1 MKLLLEH
8 AAPLIDQPVTVRVTG
23 ARPRQVVRLRAES
36 VDARSAVFRSWAEY
50 QAGPDGTVVV
60 GRQAPRAGTYRGVD
74 AFGLWWSMAAD
85 PERQFARDLRPVPT
99 TVAAEVGRRQV
110 ARLDFERPRVAP
122 GVWVEELR
130 SDGLVAT
137 VFVPPERL
145 PAPGVLVL
153 GGSEGG
159 LAVAAETAALLAS
172 HGFVSMA
179 LAYFAQAALPP
190 VLSEVPLEY
199 LERAVQWLLGRPDVA
214 GPGVGVV
221 GRSRGGELALLL
233 ASACRQVLAV
243 VGLAASSVLWPGFT
257 PGALRP
263 EAAWTRRGKGLP
275 FVVPR
280 PRSPARDDRPLA
292 LLDWCRD
299 ALQDGPE
306 LARATIPVERIRGA
320 VLLVSGADDRM
331 WPSRWLAERAL
342 ERLAASRRGRPHS
355 HPYLHLTYPGAGH
368 GVGHPPGLPEP
379 PAIFTSGD
387 GTTLDLGGSRAG
399 NARSAQRA
407 WPRVTDFLGQHLRA
421 ERAAP

>member
-1 MKLLLEH
+1 LKLLLEH
-8 AAPLIDQPVTVRVTG
+8 RAPLIDQPVAIRVLG

-36 VDARSAVFRSWAEY
+36 VDAGGTVFRSWAEY
-50 QAGPDGTVVV
+50 QAGPDGTVVA
-60 GRQAPRAGTYRGVD
+60 GRQAPRAGTYRGAD

-85 PERQFARDLRPVPT
+85 PQRPFARDLRPVPT

-122 GVWVEELR
+122 DVRIEELR
-130 SDGLVAT
+130 GDGLVAT
-137 VFVPPERL
+137 VFLPLERL

-172 HGFVSMA
+172 HGFVSMG
-179 LAYFAQAALPP
+179 LAYFAQAGLPP

-257 PGALRP
+257 PGAFRP
-263 EAAWTRRGKGLP
+263 GPAWTRRGKGLP
-275 FVVPR
+275 FAVPR

-331 WPSRWLAERAL
+331 WPSRWLAERAM
-342 ERLAASRRGRPHS
+342 ERLAASHRGRPRPH
-355 HPYLHLTYPGAGH
+355 LHLTYPCAGH

-379 PAIFTSGD
+379 PAIFTSVD
-387 GTTLDLGGSRAG
+387 GTTLDLGGSRVG

-421 ERAAP
+421 GRAPP